1 MPDTWSEISA
11 KAPKRPRPIVRVAQS
26 KYWWPIWKHTSHSG
40 GKPNNSGE
48 KSQNA
53 TNKSV
58 SRRQSGQTDCESFYH
73 PFENNSGEKSQNA
86 TNKSVSRRQ
95 SGQTD
100 CESGPKQTSFF
111 GIGRLPASLG
121 FLPLVM
127 SECKW
132 IGLAVNKFKE
142 LFPWRCM
149 ALNVLYYVEKTTK
162 LQKLESSILWC
173 ICKLYI
179 SARQPSLL

>member
-1 MPDTWSEISA
+1 MPDTWSVISA

-58 SRRQSGQTDCESFYH
+58 SRRQSGQTDCES
-73 PFENNSGEKSQNA
+73 
-86 TNKSVSRRQ
+86 
-95 SGQTD
+95 
-100 CESGPKQTSFF
+100 GPKQTSFF
-111 GIGRLPASLG
+111 GIGRLPASSG

-162 LQKLESSILWC
+162 LQKLESSKPWC

-179 SARQPSLL
+179 SAILALTGFLQKGCVCSWD

>member
-1 MPDTWSEISA
+1 MLWILVYDARHVISDQCQSA
-11 KAPKRPRPIVRVAQS
+11 KAAQTDCESGPKQILMTHL
-26 KYWWPIWKHTSHSG
+26 KTHSG
-40 GKPNNSGE
+40 GKP
-48 KSQNA
+48 
-53 TNKSV
+53 
-58 SRRQSGQTDCESFYH
+58 
-73 PFENNSGEKSQNA
+73 NNSGEKSQNA

-111 GIGRLPASLG
+111 GIGRLPASSG